1 MIINNDLFLL
11 VINTLYPSLKGI
23 GMFSSCLNNLMDLML
38 LDLDC
43 ACSKFQAYCEQGVCH
58 IVALPFTLK
67 ST

>member
-1 MIINNDLFLL
+1 MIYSFL

-23 GMFSSCLNNLMDLML
+23 DMFSSCLNSIKLSMDVML

-43 ACSKFQAYCEQGVCH
+43 ACSKFQSYCEHIVVCH